1 MATSNTSTH
10 GFPHTIS
17 RLHVVSRQY
26 LQYSLCALKLNIVEH
41 IIYIVVYSAPHVA
54 ITFIQMLACIT
65 IGIQS
70 FTFNQFIF
78 RQYTHTHTHSGALGD
93 ARSSA
98 SIMEWLFGVFP
109 LEMATRSSFIYHRK
123 VKQRRN
129 RKPFHACSAVRNA
142 TDAISRKE
150 CCYSNVYVEFGD
162 GNTKAFGERFHMEL
176 YTIPMGCLILISTQY
191 T

>member
-78 RQYTHTHTHSGALGD
+78 RQYTHTHTQWGFGRCAFISEYNGMVIRCFSSRNGHTFFIYLSQKSEAKKKSKAFSCLLSGA
-93 ARSSA
+93 
-98 SIMEWLFGVFP
+98 
-109 LEMATRSSFIYHRK
+109 
-123 VKQRRN
+123 QRN
-129 RKPFHACSAVRNA
+129 RCDFAKRMLLF
-142 TDAISRKE
+142 E
-150 CCYSNVYVEFGD
+150 CIC
-162 GNTKAFGERFHMEL
+162 
-176 YTIPMGCLILISTQY
+176 
-191 T
+191 